1 MLIELL
7 ILWGV
12 FTTGLWLATLLC
24 WRVNHG
30 VMREN
35 IEEAKRREANAHMV
49 AEGWQ
54 DRVDEYECENRTL
67 RRLLTQQ
74 LDAVRKA
81 SHALSPSDEWLAM
94 LSKIADEDESKPC
107 G

>member
-1 MLIELL
+1 MLTELL
-7 ILWGV
+7 TGWGV
-12 FTTGLWLATLLC
+12 FTTGLWLAALLS
-24 WRVNHG
+24 WRVNHSIM
-30 VMREN
+30 VEN
-35 IEEAKRREANAHMV
+35 IEEHKRREANARMV
-49 AEGWQ
+49 ARGWR
-54 DRVDEYECENRTL
+54 DRVDECECENRTL

-94 LSKIADEDESKPC
+94 LSKVADEDESKPC